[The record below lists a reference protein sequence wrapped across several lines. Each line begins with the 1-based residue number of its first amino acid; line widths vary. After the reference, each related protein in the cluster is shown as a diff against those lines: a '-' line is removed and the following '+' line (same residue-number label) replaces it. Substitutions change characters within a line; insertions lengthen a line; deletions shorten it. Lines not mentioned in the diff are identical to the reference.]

1 MAKHQPGDLQFAAL
15 PWRIGEG
22 GRPEV
27 MLVTSRETRR
37 WVIPKGWPMKGRNP
51 PEVASQEAFE
61 EAGLT
66 GQIVGKGPLGSY
78 HYQKRLQKTEIL
90 CEVRVFSFHVDR
102 QLDNWPERN
111 ERQTK
116 WFDASAAAEL
126 VDEGGLAGIIGRFA
140 DAAVGSCLF
149 EPTDR
154 VR

>member
-1 MAKHQPGDLQFAAL
+1 MVKHQPEDIQFAAL

-22 GRPEV
+22 GRREI

-51 PEVASQEAFE
+51 AGVASREAYE
-61 EAGLT
+61 EAGLI
-66 GQIVGKGPLGSY
+66 GQIVGKRPLGSY
-78 HYQKRLQKTEIL
+78 YYQKRLHKTEIL
-90 CEVRVFSFHVDR
+90 CEVQVFSFLVDR

-116 WFDASAAAEL
+116 WFDASEAAEI

-140 DAAVGSCLF
+140 GAAVRF
-149 EPTDR
+149 VPFR
-154 VR
+154 IR